1 MTAVPRDPAEAL
13 SRKRRELEAELA
25 ALAPP
30 RQERGVQPQF
40 GKRAGDHIAESADL
54 MVRAQAATALRQLLG
69 EVEAALE
76 RLLRGEYGRCEV
88 CGGEISPA
96 RLEAVPWAARC
107 IGCAEVRRR

>member
-1 MTAVPRDPAEAL
+1 MTAVPMDPAEAL
-13 SRKRRELEAELA
+13 SQKRRELEQELA

-54 MVRAQAATALRQLLG
+54 MVRAHAATALRQLLG

-76 RLLRGEYGRCEV
+76 RLGQGEYGRCEV
-88 CGGEISPA
+88 CAGEISAA
-96 RLEAVPWAARC
+96 RLEAVPWAGRC
-107 IGCAEVRRR
+107 ISCAEGRRR

>member
-1 MTAVPRDPAEAL
+1 MTAGPMDPGEVL
-13 SRKRRELEAELA
+13 SHKRRELEQELA

-54 MVRAQAATALRQLLG
+54 MVRAQAATALRRLLG

-76 RLLRGEYGRCEV
+76 RLGRGEYGRCEL
-88 CGGEISPA
+88 CGGEIGAA
-96 RLEAVPWAARC
+96 RLEAVPWAGRC
-107 IGCAEVRRR
+107 INCAKGRHR